1 MKKLICTIMN
11 LKNITSRLIV
21 TVFLLV
27 GCVLTLNATRNGLTA
42 STPVGFCAKRHDGW
56 SLCDD
61 NDDDTNL
68 WGHGSSAWDRGF
80 TTGN

>member
-11 LKNITSRLIV
+11 LKSITSRLIA

-27 GCVLTLNATRNGLTA
+27 GCVLTLNATQEWIYGKHTSRFLRE
-42 STPVGFCAKRHDGW
+42 KHDGW